1 MPFAVAAGVGLVIAA
16 GFSLATGP
24 SRLDAAIALDRV
36 FHLNERVSTALT
48 LPADLRSTPAGEA
61 LVADAIRKVADLD
74 VGAEFGLRMPRRAWV
89 VLIPATISAMLL
101 FAPSFIPRLAQAR
114 AAAEVD
120 SKALVKQTDLLTK
133 KIASQRE
140 AIDKQKFPE
149 AEKILAQIEKKTEEL
164 SKAPPAGKDKL
175 MVELNTSLTPSRS
188 VRSSL
193 ARPSKLIASSSS
205 SRIWAPRG
213 RPTNS

>member
-1 MPFAVAAGVGLVIAA
+1 
-16 GFSLATGP
+16 
-24 SRLDAAIALDRV
+24 
-36 FHLNERVSTALT
+36 
-48 LPADLRSTPAGEA
+48 
-61 LVADAIRKVADLD
+61 
-74 VGAEFGLRMPRRAWV
+74 MPRRAWV

-175 MVELNTSLTPSRS
+175 MVELNNLTDALKERQKQLGSPEQVNRQLKQLKDMGSKGPADQFVKDLAKGDFKKAADELKKMQEKLSSGKMSETDKKASKNSSPRCPRSCPSSPTSNSGRNNWKRP
-188 VRSSL
+188 
-193 ARPSKLIASSSS
+193 ARTAD
-205 SRIWAPRG
+205 
-213 RPTNS
+213 